1 MIVYSV
7 KPEEGYL
14 HHWKHFQAAD
24 FPPNPLPAR
33 GARPVLWSGTFTKL
47 FSFEN
52 YKIGWKAWKILTLL
66 CMASPRWPSIPLSRI
81 QDKFPRLGRSR
92 QPNLPEKK
100 SLQCLKHQ
108 VLINCMILIAA
119 PPLPSGRKHCLHQR
133 NQSGRWKLHLLVS
146 TTHSPQQTPKIAQNY
161 PKWLKLNWND

>member
-7 KPEEGYL
+7 RPEKGIYIIGGTSKQSAFLPTFFQLEGQGLFYGV
-14 HHWKHFQAAD
+14 A
-24 FPPNPLPAR
+24 PLPNSSALR
-33 GARPVLWSGTFTKL
+33 ISRLD
-47 FSFEN
+47 N
-52 YKIGWKAWKILTLL
+52 KAWKILTLL

-133 NQSGRWKLHLLVS
+133 NRNGRWKLHLLVS
-146 TTHSPQQTPKIAQNY
+146 TTHSPQQTPRITQND
-161 PKWLKLNWND
+161 PK